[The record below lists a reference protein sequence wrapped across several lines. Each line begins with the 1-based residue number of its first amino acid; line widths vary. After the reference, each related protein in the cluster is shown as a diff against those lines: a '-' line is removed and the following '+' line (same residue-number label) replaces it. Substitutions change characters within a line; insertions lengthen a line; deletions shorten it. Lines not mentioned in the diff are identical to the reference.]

1 VTDSSRALVAV
12 LATAVAM
19 LVIVNAGRTFAN
31 GLIGDVSAFAEATA
45 DESAQAA
52 PALTLKAS
60 VIGGS
65 APTAPLTIELFRWS
79 TDAERAPLLTALS
92 APPPPP
98 PSAAP
103 AAPAG
108 RAGRAAR
115 GGRAAAPPPSPLERF
130 TSALKAAPTVGF
142 IWGDGPTGYS
152 IKYAWRSASPGAPE
166 RVVLVTDRRLG
177 AHATSWPVAAS
188 AAGESSKSAV
198 ASGRQGDPPVAKAGA
213 DAEFTVVEMRI
224 DGKGV
229 GEAKS
234 SLTAPVVVDATA
246 NTLAL
251 DKYMEAPVLL
261 KVTR

>member
-1 VTDSSRALVAV
+1 
-12 LATAVAM
+12 M
-19 LVIVNAGRTFAN
+19 LVIVNAGRTFADGGAAAAALKLKAN
-31 GLIGDVSAFAEATA
+31 VIGAGAP
-45 DESAQAA
+45 AA
-52 PALTLKAS
+52 PM
-60 VIGGS
+60 
-65 APTAPLTIELFRWS
+65 TIELFRWS
-79 TDAERAPLLTALS
+79 TDVERAPLLAALT
-92 APPPPP
+92 APPPAP

-108 RAGRAAR
+108 RAGRAGR
-115 GGRAAAPPPSPLERF
+115 GGRAAAPPPSPRERL
-130 TSALKAAPTVGF
+130 TTAIKAAPTVGF

-152 IKYAWRSASPGAPE
+152 IKYAWRSASANTPE

-177 AHATSWPVAAS
+177 ASATSWPAAS
-188 AAGESSKSAV
+188 GSS
-198 ASGRQGDPPVAKAGA
+198 A

-224 DGKGV
+224 DGKGN

-234 SLTAPVVVDATA
+234 SLTSPVVVDAAA

>member
-1 VTDSSRALVAV
+1 MTVRGSSQRHATAGPDAWRTLVAG

-19 LVIVNAGRTFAN
+19 FVIVNAGRTFAD
-31 GLIGDVSAFAEATA
+31 GLAAEA
-45 DESAQAA
+45 SAEAA
-52 PALTLKAS
+52 PALKLKAS
-60 VIGGS
+60 VIGAS
-65 APTAPLTIELFRWS
+65 APTGPMTIELFRWS
-79 TDAERAPLLTALS
+79 TDVERAPLLAALA
-92 APPPPP
+92 APPPAP

-108 RAGRAAR
+108 RAGRAGR
-115 GGRAAAPPPSPLERF
+115 GGRAAAPPASPLERL
-130 TSALKAAPTVGF
+130 TTAIKAAPTVGF

-152 IKYAWRSASPGAPE
+152 IKYAWRSASPSMPE

-177 AHATSWPVAAS
+177 ANATSWPAAS
-188 AAGESSKSAV
+188 GLSAE
-198 ASGRQGDPPVAKAGA
+198 ALAKAGAAA

-234 SLTAPVVVDATA
+234 SLTSPVVVDAAA
-246 NTLAL
+246 NTLAI
-251 DKYMEAPVLL
+251 DKYTDAPVLL